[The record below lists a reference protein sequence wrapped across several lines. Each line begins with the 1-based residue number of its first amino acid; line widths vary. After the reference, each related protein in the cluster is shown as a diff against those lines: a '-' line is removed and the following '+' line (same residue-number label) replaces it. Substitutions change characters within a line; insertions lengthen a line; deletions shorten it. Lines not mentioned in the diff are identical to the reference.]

1 MLKAP
6 KGYVAEDDPKV
17 CLVGHPAP
25 PWMSSYADLM
35 TELVCF
41 FVILYALSAALNKN
55 VQSAAQQVKDMI
67 DKKEVAGSVKI
78 DKDGLKITIEEQGKA
93 SFFASGSAETTP
105 EIDGVILKLAPTL
118 RKLAQDHDILVEG
131 HTDSQRLAGEITK
144 YYDSNWEL
152 SGARATSVARLLVEK
167 YGLPP
172 NHIGAVGYGEY
183 RPIATNDTPEG
194 RAMNR
199 RVVFFVKNVPA
210 GTLAAPLAAPE
221 TSSRPGAA
229 LAADAAVARN
239 TASAAPAA
247 APNTAAMPGMTQA
260 QPAPAP
266 APEQVEPTDAAPGQ
280 TGAAP

>member
-6 KGYVAEDDPKV
+6 KGYIAEDDPKV
-17 CLVGHPAP
+17 SQVGHPAP

-210 GTLAAPLAAPE
+210 GTLAAPLPAQVKADEPP
-221 TSSRPGAA
+221 TVASSAQPKP
-229 LAADAAVARN
+229 
-239 TASAAPAA
+239 AAPAA
-247 APNTAAMPGMTQA
+247 APSAAAMPGMTQP
-260 QPAPAP
+260 QPAAAP
-266 APEQVEPTDAAPGQ
+266 APEQAEPTDAAPGQ